1 MPRQPASAKS
11 SKAPGAPSVTLSKQ
25 DFEAL
30 SDFRYQLRRFLRFS
44 ENAAQA
50 EGVTVQQYLL
60 MLHIRGSRDKN
71 WASIGELAE
80 RLQAKQHGVVAL
92 VNRCEAAGL
101 VSRRVHPEDRRVV
114 QIHLL
119 AKGERCLNRLA
130 ALHRTEL
137 ESLRGAFRVAR
148 ITAFNDDETERD

>member
-1 MPRQPASAKS
+1 MTRKSATDR
-11 SKAPGAPSVTLSKQ
+11 AQLDKQ

-30 SDFRYQLRRFLRFS
+30 SDFRYQLRRFFRFS
-44 ENAAQA
+44 EDAVRA

-60 MLHIRGSRDKN
+60 MLHIRGCPGKD

-101 VSRRVHPEDRRVV
+101 VRRRVNAEDRRIVEV
-114 QIHLL
+114 HLL

-130 ALHRTEL
+130 LLHRTEL
-137 ESLRGAFRVAR
+137 ESLRDTFRVAR
-148 ITAFNDDETERD
+148 LTAFNDEGLGRL

>member
-1 MPRQPASAKS
+1 MPRKPASAKS
-11 SKAPGAPSVTLSKQ
+11 SSASAALSKQ

-44 ENAAQA
+44 EDAAHA

-60 MLHIRGSRDKN
+60 MLHIRGSRDRN

-92 VNRCEAAGL
+92 VNRCEASGL
-101 VSRRVHPEDRRVV
+101 VTRRAHPEDRRVV

-130 ALHRTEL
+130 ALHRAEL

-148 ITAFNDDETERD
+148 ITAFNDDESERD

>member
-1 MPRQPASAKS
+1 MTRT
-11 SKAPGAPSVTLSKQ
+11 PSRGRELAKQ

-44 ENAAQA
+44 EEAARR

-60 MLHIRGSRDKN
+60 LLHIRGFPGKD

-101 VSRRVHPEDRRVV
+101 VRRKTNAEDRRVV
-114 QIHLL
+114 EVHLL

-130 ALHRTEL
+130 MLHRVEL
-137 ESLRGAFRVAR
+137 ESLRDTFRVAR
-148 ITAFNDDETERD
+148 ITAFNDDEAARG

>member
-1 MPRQPASAKS
+1 MART
-11 SKAPGAPSVTLSKQ
+11 PSTTRPNLEKQ

-44 ENAAQA
+44 EDAARN

-60 MLHIRGSRDKN
+60 MLHIRGFPGRE

-80 RLQAKQHGVVAL
+80 RLQARQHGVVAL

-101 VSRRVHPEDRRVV
+101 VRRRVNPDDRRVV
-114 QIHLL
+114 QVHLM

-130 ALHRTEL
+130 MLHRTEL
-137 ESLRGAFRVAR
+137 ESLRDTFRVAR
-148 ITAFNDDETERD
+148 LTAFNDEGLGRL

>member
-1 MPRQPASAKS
+1 MARS
-11 SKAPGAPSVTLSKQ
+11 SSTTRAQLEKQ

-44 ENAAQA
+44 EDAARQ
-50 EGVTVQQYLL
+50 EGITAQQYLL
-60 MLHIRGSRDKN
+60 LLHIRGFPGRD

-80 RLQAKQHGVVAL
+80 RLQARQHGVVAL

-101 VSRRVHPEDRRVV
+101 VRRRVNPDDRRVV
-114 QIHLL
+114 QVHLL

-130 ALHRTEL
+130 MLHRTEL
-137 ESLRGAFRVAR
+137 ESLRDTFRIAR
-148 ITAFNDDETERD
+148 LTAFNDEGLGRQ

>member
-1 MPRQPASAKS
+1 MPRKPANAKPTGETT
-11 SKAPGAPSVTLSKQ
+11 ALSKP

-44 ENAAQA
+44 EDAAQS

-60 MLHIRGSRDKN
+60 MLHIRGSRDKE
-71 WASIGELAE
+71 WASVGELAE

-101 VSRRVHPEDRRVV
+101 VSRRVNPDDRRVV

-130 ALHRTEL
+130 ALHRAEL
-137 ESLRGAFRVAR
+137 ESLRGTFRVAR
-148 ITAFNDDETERD
+148 ITAFNDDEAERT

>member
-1 MPRQPASAKS
+1 MPSKSASSPHPAPL
-11 SKAPGAPSVTLSKQ
+11 SKA

-44 ENAAQA
+44 EDAARE
-50 EGVTVQQYLL
+50 EGLTVQQYLL
-60 MLHIRGSRDKN
+60 LHIRGCVDKD

-101 VSRRVHPEDRRVV
+101 VKRKLNAEDRRVV
-114 QIHLL
+114 QVHLT
-119 AKGERCLNRLA
+119 AKGERYLNRLA
-130 ALHRTEL
+130 MLHRTEL

-148 ITAFNDDETERD
+148 ITQFNDDGAERG

>member
-1 MPRQPASAKS
+1 MTRRSA
-11 SKAPGAPSVTLSKQ
+11 AAQAAPSPAESLTKE

-44 ENAAQA
+44 EDAARE
-50 EGVTVQQYLL
+50 EGLTVQQYLL
-60 MLHIRGSRDKN
+60 MLHIRGCPGKT

-101 VSRRVHPEDRRVV
+101 VRRKANQDDRRIVEV
-114 QIHLL
+114 HLL

-130 ALHRTEL
+130 LLHRTEL
-137 ESLRGAFRVAR
+137 GSLRNTFQVAR
-148 ITAFNDDETERD
+148 ITAFNDAGPESGSP